1 MAIKAEDVKT
11 LREKTGAGMMDCRK
25 ALEET
30 SGDIDKAIEVLRKRG
45 VASAEKRVG
54 RATNQGIIESY
65 IHTGGR
71 IGSMIELNCETDF
84 VAKTDDFKT
93 LAREVAMQVAA
104 MNPRYVSREQVEKN
118 ILDSELDIYR
128 SQAKAE
134 GKPEHIAE
142 KIALGKLDKFF
153 QDVCLL
159 EQSYVKD
166 PGKSIKDVV
175 TETIAKTGENV
186 TIKRFIRF
194 HLGEDGQA

>member
-1 MAIKAEDVKT
+1 MAIKEEDIKT